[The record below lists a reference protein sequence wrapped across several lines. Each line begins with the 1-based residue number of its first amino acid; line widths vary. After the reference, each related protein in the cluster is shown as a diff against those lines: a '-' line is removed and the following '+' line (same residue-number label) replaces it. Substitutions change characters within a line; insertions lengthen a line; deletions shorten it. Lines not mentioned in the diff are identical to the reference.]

1 MSQRSICNL
10 RNGVRAKASA
20 RTKMMPPGSIKPR
33 KPLRDG
39 LATEIA
45 GEREAKKFHVSS
57 GVDPGPSGFDW
68 PHD

>member
-10 RNGVRAKASA
+10 PNGVTTKVSA
-20 RTKMMPPGSIKPR
+20 WKEMMPPSSIEPS

-39 LATEIA
+39 STTEIA
-45 GEREAKKFHVSS
+45 GEGEAKTFHVSS
-57 GVDPGPSGFDW
+57 GVDPGPSSFDW